1 MSGLHHANALMA
13 NRNHS
18 STCGHSHKRD
28 LKFRDGAH
36 PSGIM
41 GLVAGCYKGAAE
53 SWAGQANNDWWK
65 GVVIKRDISGGM
77 YDPEFVSLQ
86 RLKEMYGNGE
96 AF

>member
-1 MSGLHHANALMA
+1 
-13 NRNHS
+13 
-18 STCGHSHKRD
+18 
-28 LKFRDGAH
+28 
-36 PSGIM
+36 M
-41 GLVAGCYKGAAE
+41 GLVAGCYKGA
-53 SWAGQANNDWWK
+53 QANNDWWK